1 MNEEKMKTISKLY
14 VKRISPIRKYYN
26 LLSVTNQ
33 KFIKNQKI
41 YHPLNPSHPFNIDLL
56 NIKEISKRN
65 VALLINNK
73 SLKDKILNYRNQQ
86 RKNLNKSFSPNKY
99 FYNKFKDEEKNY
111 QLTIRAI
118 LKGIDIFPSFLSVGQ
133 NTENKKKKKINLK
146 TAFSRNAKFPEPN
159 KMRFYCSY
167 TQIKSK
173 NLKRIE
179 SLKKKGINEYI
190 SRKRNIK
197 TLEINKYNHK
207 NLSIKMKLSPT
218 LKKISRLKIYE
229 KTEDKIN
236 IIKKHLSFSVTNM
249 KSKKLGTISIFGVLE
264 DIGLHG
270 KAISSAIINYLID
283 YFNSSKEMNV
293 NIEKNNFYSILH
305 WAFINT
311 QNYLINNQNNLK
323 VDLLKSG
330 CMVTFLI
337 VPKNGSYKIYCANA
351 GICKCKLYSNRGSD
365 IFSFPLT
372 IDRPSEKDRIYL
384 FHKKKQ
390 IDKILKNMLNKTNKK
405 KQNNEDK
412 KDNNN
417 NTNNKNNNNFIIN
430 SNILNQS
437 IYLNEENK
445 CEKNEKEKEDNK
457 DNNDIKE
464 NENEKENQSS
474 RKEKIQIDEEEIK
487 NELEQSIKYFKELGF
502 TRCLGMVSGENY
514 GLVPSP
520 EINECDLKSSKI
532 KYIILGN
539 ITFWKVLSEQ
549 EVSYIASKYA
559 ANKDIIG
566 VNKELG
572 DLLRQKIGTNPK
584 ILDKCG
590 FEVVYLDNIL

>member
-1 MNEEKMKTISKLY
+1 
-14 VKRISPIRKYYN
+14 
-26 LLSVTNQ
+26 
-33 KFIKNQKI
+33 
-41 YHPLNPSHPFNIDLL
+41 
-56 NIKEISKRN
+56 
-65 VALLINNK
+65 
-73 SLKDKILNYRNQQ
+73 
-86 RKNLNKSFSPNKY
+86 
-99 FYNKFKDEEKNY
+99 
-111 QLTIRAI
+111 
-118 LKGIDIFPSFLSVGQ
+118 
-133 NTENKKKKKINLK
+133 
-146 TAFSRNAKFPEPN
+146 
-159 KMRFYCSY
+159 
-167 TQIKSK
+167 
-173 NLKRIE
+173 
-179 SLKKKGINEYI
+179 
-190 SRKRNIK
+190 
-197 TLEINKYNHK
+197 
-207 NLSIKMKLSPT
+207 
-218 LKKISRLKIYE
+218 
-229 KTEDKIN
+229 
-236 IIKKHLSFSVTNM
+236 M

-351 GICKCKLYSNRGSD
+351 GICKCILYSNRGSD

-417 NTNNKNNNNFIIN
+417 NNNNTNNKNNNNFIIN

-437 IYLNEENK
+437 INLNEENK

-464 NENEKENQSS
+464 NENENQSS